1 MTILLLLQATK
12 SHLGARDVLLGVL
25 NVVEQGLVI
34 PGDALVLVGVG
45 EAVAG
50 GGARLAAEEAV
61 QVGADLVAT
70 VLLDG
75 VALSTT
81 GLEEVGTLLSVTC
94 REKNDLATGC
104 SLRRT
109 GTAKKK
115 AADSNQR
122 HGAESTSERTRYI
135 WTWSESIE
143 VAGRHHH
150 QRGGK

>member
-1 MTILLLLQATK
+1 MDLRVEVITILLLLQATK
-12 SHLGARDVLLGVL
+12 GHLGAGNVLLGVL
-25 NVVEQGLVI
+25 NVVEQSLVI

-50 GGARLAAEEAV
+50 GGTRLAAEEAV

-104 SLRRT
+104 SLWRT
-109 GTAKKK
+109 ETAKKK
-115 AADSNQR
+115 AEDSNRR

-135 WTWSESIE
+135 WT
-143 VAGRHHH
+143 
-150 QRGGK
+150 